1 MTIPEIARKYK
12 ISEAFL
18 NSKDDGLMVAAES
31 LIELKGQIQNQV
43 PINEVL
49 HKIQILVDFLSDC
62 KNSNH

>member
-18 NSKDDGLMVAAES
+18 NSKDDGLMIAAES
-31 LIELKGQIQNQV
+31 LMEVKEQV
-43 PINEVL
+43 LGGAPPDVL
-49 HKIQILVDFLSDC
+49 AANLQKLIDFLADC